1 MPKHLSA
8 RLAWH
13 MDGWNGRICQKP
25 GSNTYC
31 VGPHSY
37 PGDTIKDSRDLAW
50 EQSKGVAG
58 ECCSKL
64 DRIPPCIYSIN
75 AFGAEPLTAA
85 AEAPDFFPTGT
96 RTTWHLPPA
105 TVCVWPYEAMYDEA
119 SKVDGYV
126 NNEKRLESAK
136 AFFAEITPHESLVFH
151 YANYSNPLSTDEAK
165 RYVVVG
171 LSRVKALGNIEF
183 YEGTDDETKKKYAG
197 GFIWTR
203 NVETLYPD
211 QGLRIPYHR
220 YLNEPDVLEKIAL
233 IPDNAR
239 CFKKVKAGGC

>member
-1 MPKHLSA
+1 
-8 RLAWH
+8 
-13 MDGWNGRICQKP
+13 
-25 GSNTYC
+25 
-31 VGPHSY
+31 
-37 PGDTIKDSRDLAW
+37 
-50 EQSKGVAG
+50 
-58 ECCSKL
+58 
-64 DRIPPCIYSIN
+64 
-75 AFGAEPLTAA
+75 
-85 AEAPDFFPTGT
+85 
-96 RTTWHLPPA
+96 
-105 TVCVWPYEAMYDEA
+105 
-119 SKVDGYV
+119 V